1 MLALDNLAAFA
12 RALQR
17 AGVPIDS
24 ARVALAAQAA
34 VQVGVARKEDLR
46 FALEAVLVSRPQD
59 RAVFEAV
66 FDVFFRAPGDAS
78 ALSLMREEA
87 SPERDQ
93 PEPSAAQ
100 RRAQEA
106 LATPA
111 MAQPLHDMS
120 DAPDDDPLALRA
132 SAFARL
138 RQADFR
144 SLSAQDMR
152 HMQRLLRDVH
162 LDLPRLRGRRVA
174 ASGQGT
180 RLDWARA
187 MQSAACHDGEL
198 VSLPHLQR
206 RKQALPL
213 LILVDV
219 SGSMAVYARW
229 LLAFLHQATRKVPR
243 SVFAFGTQLTDLN
256 AAFRQPDTDAM
267 LASVNRTVR
276 DYGSGT
282 RLGDALHG
290 LLTQHA
296 RQLVGR
302 RTVVLLIS
310 DGLDTGEPEAL
321 EVALRQLKRRTRR
334 VLWLNPLLR
343 FAGYT
348 PSARGPEVLNR
359 CVDGVLPIHN
369 LNSLEDLAHAV
380 AQVVQH

>member
-34 VQVGVARKEDLR
+34 VQVGVTRKEDLR

-66 FDVFFRAPGDAS
+66 FEAFFRAPGDAS
-78 ALSLMREEA
+78 ALSLAPEEA

-111 MAQPLHDMS
+111 VAQPTHERS
-120 DAPDDDPLALRA
+120 DAPDDPLALRA
-132 SAFARL
+132 SAYARL

-144 SLSAQDMR
+144 SLSAQDVR
-152 HMQRLLRDVH
+152 HMQRLLRNVP
-162 LDLPRLRGRRVA
+162 LDLPQLRGRRVA
-174 ASGQGT
+174 ASAQGT

-187 MQSAACHDGEL
+187 MQWAARHDGEL
-198 VSLPHLQR
+198 VRLPHVQR
-206 RKQALPL
+206 RQQALPL

-243 SVFAFGTQLTDLN
+243 SVFAFGTHLTDLN
-256 AAFRQPDTDAM
+256 AAFRQPDTDTM
-267 LASVNRTVR
+267 LATVNRTVR

-282 RLGDALHG
+282 RLGDVLHG

>member
-78 ALSLMREEA
+78 ALLLMPEEA

>member
-1 MLALDNLAAFA
+1 MLALENLAAFA

-34 VQVGVARKEDLR
+34 VQVGVARKDDLR

-66 FDVFFRAPGDAS
+66 FEAFFRVPGDAS
-78 ALSLMREEA
+78 VLSLA
-87 SPERDQ
+87 ADDAPPDRDQ
-93 PEPSAAQ
+93 APASAAQ

-111 MAQPLHDMS
+111 LAQPLHDTP
-120 DAPDDDPLALRA
+120 DTPDDDPLALRA
-132 SAFARL
+132 SAYARL

-144 SLSAQDMR
+144 SLSAQDAR
-152 HMQRLLRDVH
+152 HMQRLLREVR
-162 LDLPRLRGRRVA
+162 LDLPHLRGRRFA

-187 MQSAACHDGEL
+187 MQWAARHDGEL
-198 VSLPHLQR
+198 VRLPHLQR
-206 RKQALPL
+206 RQQALPL

-229 LLAFLHQATRKVPR
+229 LLAFLHQATRKEPR
-243 SVFAFGTQLTDLN
+243 AVFAFGTQLTDLS
-256 AAFRQPDTDAM
+256 AAFRQPDTDTM
-267 LASVNRTVR
+267 LETVNRTVT

-282 RLGDALHG
+282 RLGDAVQG

-302 RTVVLLIS
+302 RTVVLLIT

-321 EVALRQLKRRTRR
+321 EVALRELKRRTRR

-348 PSARGPEVLNR
+348 PTARGPEVLNR
-359 CVDGVLPIHN
+359 CVDGLLPIHN

-380 AQVVQH
+380 AQVVQL

>member
-24 ARVALAAQAA
+24 TRVALAAQAA
-34 VQVGVARKEDLR
+34 VQVGLALKDDVR

-66 FDVFFRAPGDAS
+66 FEAFFRAPQVTSAVSLMGAAAS
-78 ALSLMREEA
+78 ADSH
-87 SPERDQ
+87 P

-100 RRAQEA
+100 SRAQEA
-106 LATPA
+106 LASPA
-111 MAQPLHDMS
+111 LPQP
-120 DAPDDDPLALRA
+120 AIENAEPPDEDPLALRA
-132 SAFARL
+132 SAYSRL

-144 SLSAQDMR
+144 SLSGHDVR
-152 HMQRLLRDVH
+152 HMQRLLREVR
-162 LDLPRLRGRRVA
+162 LDLPQVRGRRLA
-174 ASGQGT
+174 ASGQGS
-180 RLDWARA
+180 RLDWAKA
-187 MQSAACHDGEL
+187 MQWAACHDGEL
-198 VSLPHLQR
+198 VRLPYLQR

-243 SVFAFGTQLTDLN
+243 AVFSFGTQLTDLN

-267 LASVNRTVR
+267 LDSVNRTVA
-276 DYGSGT
+276 DFGSGT
-282 RLGDALHG
+282 RLGDAVHH
-290 LLTQHA
+290 LLVQHA

-310 DGLDTGEPEAL
+310 DGLDTGEPQVL
-321 EVALRQLKRRTRR
+321 ETAMQQLKRCTRHI
-334 VLWLNPLLR
+334 LWLNPLLR
-343 FAGYT
+343 FEGYT
-348 PSARGPEVLNR
+348 PTARGPEVLSR
-359 CVDGVLPIHN
+359 CVDGMLPIHN
-369 LNSLEDLAHAV
+369 LNSLEDLARAV

>member
-17 AGVPIDS
+17 AGVSIDS

-34 VQVGVARKEDLR
+34 LQVGVTRKEDLR

-59 RAVFEAV
+59 RAVLDAV
-66 FDVFFRAPGDAS
+66 FDAFFRAPGDAS
-78 ALSLMREEA
+78 ALSLALEEA

-111 MAQPLHDMS
+111 VAQPLHDTA
-120 DAPDDDPLALRA
+120 DTPDDDPMALRA
-132 SAFARL
+132 SAYSRL

-144 SLSAQDMR
+144 SLSAQDVR
-152 HMQRLLRDVH
+152 HMQRLLRDVP
-162 LDLPRLRGRRVA
+162 LDLPQLRGRRLA
-174 ASGQGT
+174 ASAQGT

-187 MQSAACHDGEL
+187 MQWAARHDGEL
-198 VSLPHLQR
+198 VRLPHLQR
-206 RKQALPL
+206 RQQALPL

-243 SVFAFGTQLTDLN
+243 AVFAFGTQLTDLS
-256 AAFRQPDTDAM
+256 AAFRQPDTDTM
-267 LASVNRTVR
+267 LATVNRTVR

-296 RQLVGR
+296 CQLVGR

-310 DGLDTGEPEAL
+310 DGLDTGEPEVL

>member
-78 ALSLMREEA
+78 ALLLMREEA

-187 MQSAACHDGEL
+187 MQSAARHDGEL

>member
-1 MLALDNLAAFA
+1 MLALENLAAFA
-12 RALQR
+12 RTLQR

-34 VQVGVARKEDLR
+34 VQVGVARKDDVR

-59 RAVFEAV
+59 RAVFDAV
-66 FDVFFRAPGDAS
+66 FDAFFRAPSEAS
-78 ALSLMREEA
+78 ALSLA
-87 SPERDQ
+87 AHVSPSDADPAEL
-93 PEPSAAQ
+93 SAAQ

-111 MAQPLHDMS
+111 VSQPLGPTS
-120 DAPDDDPLALRA
+120 DAPDEDPLALRA
-132 SAFARL
+132 SAYARL
-138 RQADFR
+138 RQADFK
-144 SLSAQDMR
+144 SLSAQDAR
-152 HMQRLLRDVH
+152 HMQRLLRDVR
-162 LDLPRLRGRRVA
+162 LELPQVRGRRMA

-187 MQSAACHDGEL
+187 MQWAARHDGEL
-198 VSLPHLQR
+198 VSLPQLQR

-219 SGSMAVYARW
+219 SGSMALYARW

-243 SVFAFGTQLTDLN
+243 AVFAFGTQLSDLN
-256 AAFRQPDTDAM
+256 AAFRQPDTDTM
-267 LASVNRTVR
+267 LESVNRTVR

-282 RLGDALHG
+282 RLGEAVHA

-321 EVALRQLKRRTRR
+321 EVSMRELRRRTRR

-348 PSARGPEVLNR
+348 PSARGPEVLSR
-359 CVDGVLPIHN
+359 CVDGMLPIHN
-369 LNSLEDLAHAV
+369 LSSLEDLAHAV

>member
-1 MLALDNLAAFA
+1 MLALENLAAFA

-17 AGVPIDS
+17 AAVPIDCT
-24 ARVALAAQAA
+24 RVALAAQAA
-34 VQVGVARKEDLR
+34 VQVGVVRKEDLR
-46 FALEAVLVSRPQD
+46 FALEVVLVSRPQD

-66 FDVFFRAPGDAS
+66 FDAFFRAPGEAS
-78 ALSLMREEA
+78 ALSLA
-87 SPERDQ
+87 ADVSPSDGD
-93 PEPSAAQ
+93 PPPASAAQ

-111 MAQPLHDMS
+111 VAQPLHDTPGT
-120 DAPDDDPLALRA
+120 PDDDPLALRA
-132 SAFARL
+132 SAYARL
-138 RQADFR
+138 RQADFA
-144 SLSAQDMR
+144 SLSAQDAR
-152 HMQRLLRDVH
+152 HMQRLLREVR
-162 LDLPRLRGRRVA
+162 LDLPQVRGRRLA

-187 MQSAACHDGEL
+187 MEWAARHDGEL
-198 VSLPHLQR
+198 VRLPHLQR
-206 RKQALPL
+206 RQQALPL

-243 SVFAFGTQLTDLN
+243 AVFAFGTQLTDLS
-256 AAFRQPDTDAM
+256 AAFRQPDTDTM
-267 LASVNRTVR
+267 LETVNRTVT

-282 RLGDALHG
+282 RLGDAVQG

-302 RTVVLLIS
+302 RTVVLLIT
-310 DGLDTGEPEAL
+310 DGLDTGEPEVL
-321 EVALRQLKRRTRR
+321 ERAMRELKRRTRR

-348 PSARGPEVLNR
+348 PTARGPEVLNR
-359 CVDGVLPIHN
+359 CVDGLLPIHN

>member
-78 ALSLMREEA
+78 ALLLMREEA

-187 MQSAACHDGEL
+187 MQSAARHDGEL

-310 DGLDTGEPEAL
+310 DGLDTGEPEVL

>member
-34 VQVGVARKEDLR
+34 VHVGVARKDDLR

-66 FDVFFRAPGDAS
+66 FEAFFRAPDDAS
-78 ALSLMREEA
+78 ALSLA
-87 SPERDQ
+87 VDDAPPDPAQ
-93 PEPSAAQ
+93 PEASAAQ

-111 MAQPLHDMS
+111 VAQPLHDTS
-120 DAPDDDPLALRA
+120 DTPDDDPLALRA
-132 SAFARL
+132 SAYARL

-144 SLSAQDMR
+144 SLSAQDAR
-152 HMQRLLRDVH
+152 HMQRLLREVR
-162 LDLPRLRGRRVA
+162 LDLPQVRGRRLA

-187 MQSAACHDGEL
+187 MQWAARHDGEL
-198 VSLPHLQR
+198 VRLPHLQR
-206 RKQALPL
+206 RQQALPL

-243 SVFAFGTQLTDLN
+243 AVFAFGTQLTDLS
-256 AAFRQPDTDAM
+256 AAFRQPDTDTM
-267 LASVNRTVR
+267 LETVNRTVT

-282 RLGDALHG
+282 RLGDAVQG

-321 EVALRQLKRRTRR
+321 EAAMRELKRRTRR

-343 FAGYT
+343 FAGYAPT
-348 PSARGPEVLNR
+348 ARGPEVLNR
-359 CVDGVLPIHN
+359 CVDGLLPIHN

>member
-78 ALSLMREEA
+78 ALLLMREEA

-162 LDLPRLRGRRVA
+162 LDVPRLRGRRVA

-187 MQSAACHDGEL
+187 MQSAARHDGEL

>member
-34 VQVGVARKEDLR
+34 VQVGVTRKEDLR

-66 FDVFFRAPGDAS
+66 FEAFFRAPGDAS
-78 ALSLMREEA
+78 ALSLAREEA
-87 SPERDQ
+87 SPARDH

-111 MAQPLHDMS
+111 VAQPLHDMS
-120 DAPDDDPLALRA
+120 NTPDDDPLALRA
-132 SAFARL
+132 SAYARL

-144 SLSAQDMR
+144 SLSAQDVR
-152 HMQRLLRDVH
+152 HMQRLLRNVP
-162 LDLPRLRGRRVA
+162 LDLPQLRGRRVA
-174 ASGQGT
+174 ASAQGT

-187 MQSAACHDGEL
+187 MQWAARHDGEL
-198 VSLPHLQR
+198 VRLPHVQR
-206 RKQALPL
+206 RQQALPL

-256 AAFRQPDTDAM
+256 AAFRQPDTDTM
-267 LASVNRTVR
+267 LATVNRTVR

>member
-17 AGVPIDS
+17 AGVSIDS

-34 VQVGVARKEDLR
+34 LQVGLARKEDLR

-66 FDVFFRAPGDAS
+66 FDAFFRAPGDAS
-78 ALSLMREEA
+78 ALSLALEEA

-106 LATPA
+106 LARPA
-111 MAQPLHDMS
+111 VAQPLHDT
-120 DAPDDDPLALRA
+120 PDDDPMALRA
-132 SAFARL
+132 SAYSRL

-144 SLSAQDMR
+144 SLSAQDVR
-152 HMQRLLRDVH
+152 HMQRLLRDVP
-162 LDLPRLRGRRVA
+162 LDLPQLRGRRLA
-174 ASGQGT
+174 ASAQGT

-187 MQSAACHDGEL
+187 MQWAARHDGEL
-198 VSLPHLQR
+198 VRLPHLQR
-206 RKQALPL
+206 RQQALPL

-243 SVFAFGTQLTDLN
+243 AVFAFGTQLTDLS
-256 AAFRQPDTDAM
+256 AAFRQPDTDTM
-267 LASVNRTVR
+267 LATVNRTVR

-296 RQLVGR
+296 CQLVGR

-310 DGLDTGEPEAL
+310 DGLDTGEPEVL

>member
-24 ARVALAAQAA
+24 TRVALAAQAA
-34 VQVGVARKEDLR
+34 VQVGLALKDDVR

-66 FDVFFRAPGDAS
+66 FDAFFRAPQVTSAVSLMGAAAS
-78 ALSLMREEA
+78 ADSH
-87 SPERDQ
+87 P

-100 RRAQEA
+100 SRAQEA
-106 LATPA
+106 LASPA
-111 MAQPLHDMS
+111 LPQP
-120 DAPDDDPLALRA
+120 AIENAEPPDEDPLALRA
-132 SAFARL
+132 SAYSRL

-144 SLSAQDMR
+144 SLSGHDVR
-152 HMQRLLRDVH
+152 HMQRLLREVR
-162 LDLPRLRGRRVA
+162 LDLPQVRGRRLA
-174 ASGQGT
+174 ASGQGS
-180 RLDWARA
+180 RLDWAKA
-187 MQSAACHDGEL
+187 MQWAACHDGEL
-198 VSLPHLQR
+198 VRLPYLQR

-243 SVFAFGTQLTDLN
+243 AVFSFGTQLTDLN

-267 LASVNRTVR
+267 LDSVNRTVA
-276 DYGSGT
+276 DFGSGT
-282 RLGDALHG
+282 RLGDAVHH
-290 LLTQHA
+290 LLVQHA

-310 DGLDTGEPEAL
+310 DGLDTGEPQVL
-321 EVALRQLKRRTRR
+321 ETAMQQLKRCTRHI
-334 VLWLNPLLR
+334 LWLNPLLR
-343 FAGYT
+343 FEGYT
-348 PSARGPEVLNR
+348 PTARGPEVLSR
-359 CVDGVLPIHN
+359 CVDGMLPIHN
-369 LNSLEDLAHAV
+369 LNSLEDLARAV

>member
-66 FDVFFRAPGDAS
+66 FEAFFRAPGDAS
-78 ALSLMREEA
+78 ALLLMREEA

-111 MAQPLHDMS
+111 MVQPLHDMS

-187 MQSAACHDGEL
+187 MQSAARHDGEL

>member
-17 AGVPIDS
+17 AGVSIDS

-34 VQVGVARKEDLR
+34 LQVGLARKEDLR

-66 FDVFFRAPGDAS
+66 FDAFFRAPGDAS
-78 ALSLMREEA
+78 ALSLALEEA

-106 LATPA
+106 LARPA
-111 MAQPLHDMS
+111 VAQPLHDT
-120 DAPDDDPLALRA
+120 PDDDPMALRA
-132 SAFARL
+132 SAYSRL

-144 SLSAQDMR
+144 SLSAQDVR
-152 HMQRLLRDVH
+152 HMQRLLRDVP
-162 LDLPRLRGRRVA
+162 LDLPQLRGRRLA
-174 ASGQGT
+174 ASAQGT

-187 MQSAACHDGEL
+187 MQWAARHDGEL
-198 VSLPHLQR
+198 VRLPHLQR
-206 RKQALPL
+206 RQQALPL

-243 SVFAFGTQLTDLN
+243 AVFAFGTQLTDLS
-256 AAFRQPDTDAM
+256 AAFRQPDTDTM
-267 LASVNRTVR
+267 LATVNRTVR

-296 RQLVGR
+296 CQLVGR

-310 DGLDTGEPEAL
+310 DGLDTGEPEVL

-348 PSARGPEVLNR
+348 PTARGPEVLNR

>member
-1 MLALDNLAAFA
+1 
-12 RALQR
+12 
-17 AGVPIDS
+17 V
-24 ARVALAAQAA
+24 
-34 VQVGVARKEDLR
+34 
-46 FALEAVLVSRPQD
+46 
-59 RAVFEAV
+59 
-66 FDVFFRAPGDAS
+66 
-78 ALSLMREEA
+78 
-87 SPERDQ
+87 
-93 PEPSAAQ
+93 
-100 RRAQEA
+100 
-106 LATPA
+106 
-111 MAQPLHDMS
+111 
-120 DAPDDDPLALRA
+120 
-132 SAFARL
+132 
-138 RQADFR
+138 
-144 SLSAQDMR
+144 
-152 HMQRLLRDVH
+152 
-162 LDLPRLRGRRVA
+162 RGRRLA

-187 MQSAACHDGEL
+187 MQWAARHDGEL
-198 VSLPHLQR
+198 VRLPHLQR
-206 RKQALPL
+206 RQQALPL

-243 SVFAFGTQLTDLN
+243 AVFAFGTQLTDLS
-256 AAFRQPDTDAM
+256 AAFRQPDTDTM
-267 LASVNRTVR
+267 LETVNRTVT

-282 RLGDALHG
+282 RLGDAVQG

-310 DGLDTGEPEAL
+310 DGLDTGEPEVL
-321 EVALRQLKRRTRR
+321 ERAMRELKRRTRR

-348 PSARGPEVLNR
+348 PTARGPEVLNR

>member
-78 ALSLMREEA
+78 ALSLAPEEA

-111 MAQPLHDMS
+111 VAQPTHERS

-132 SAFARL
+132 SAYARL

-144 SLSAQDMR
+144 SLSAQDVR
-152 HMQRLLRDVH
+152 HMLRLLRDVP

-187 MQSAACHDGEL
+187 MQWAARHDGEL
-198 VSLPHLQR
+198 VRLPHLQR

-256 AAFRQPDTDAM
+256 AAFRQPDTDTM

-343 FAGYT
+343 FEGYT

>member
-34 VQVGVARKEDLR
+34 VQVGVTRKEDLR

-66 FDVFFRAPGDAS
+66 FDAFFRAPGDAS
-78 ALSLMREEA
+78 ALSLSPEEA
-87 SPERDQ
+87 SPARDQ

-111 MAQPLHDMS
+111 VAQPLHDAA
-120 DAPDDDPLALRA
+120 DTPDDPLALRA
-132 SAFARL
+132 SAYARL

-144 SLSAQDMR
+144 SLSAQDVR
-152 HMQRLLRDVH
+152 HMQRLLRDVP
-162 LDLPRLRGRRVA
+162 LDLPQLRGRRVA
-174 ASGQGT
+174 ASAQGT

-187 MQSAACHDGEL
+187 MQWAARHDGEL
-198 VSLPHLQR
+198 VRLPHLQR
-206 RKQALPL
+206 RQQALPL

-243 SVFAFGTQLTDLN
+243 SVFAFGTHLTDLN
-256 AAFRQPDTDAM
+256 AAFRQPDTDTM
-267 LASVNRTVR
+267 LESVNRTVR

>member
-1 MLALDNLAAFA
+1 M
-12 RALQR
+12 
-17 AGVPIDS
+17 
-24 ARVALAAQAA
+24 
-34 VQVGVARKEDLR
+34 
-46 FALEAVLVSRPQD
+46 
-59 RAVFEAV
+59 
-66 FDVFFRAPGDAS
+66 
-78 ALSLMREEA
+78 
-87 SPERDQ
+87 
-93 PEPSAAQ
+93 
-100 RRAQEA
+100 
-106 LATPA
+106 
-111 MAQPLHDMS
+111 
-120 DAPDDDPLALRA
+120 
-132 SAFARL
+132 
-138 RQADFR
+138 
-144 SLSAQDMR
+144 
-152 HMQRLLRDVH
+152 
-162 LDLPRLRGRRVA
+162 RGRRLA

-187 MQSAACHDGEL
+187 MQWAARHDGEL
-198 VSLPHLQR
+198 VRLPHLQR
-206 RKQALPL
+206 RQQALPL

-243 SVFAFGTQLTDLN
+243 AVFAFGTQLTDLS
-256 AAFRQPDTDAM
+256 AAFRQPDTDTM
-267 LASVNRTVR
+267 LETVNRTVT

-282 RLGDALHG
+282 RLGDAVQG

-310 DGLDTGEPEAL
+310 DGLDTGEPEVL
-321 EVALRQLKRRTRR
+321 ERAMRELKRRTRR

-348 PSARGPEVLNR
+348 PTARGPEVLNR

>member
-24 ARVALAAQAA
+24 TRVALAAQAA
-34 VQVGVARKEDLR
+34 VQVGLALKDDVR

-66 FDVFFRAPGDAS
+66 FEAFFRAPQVTSAVSLMGAAAS
-78 ALSLMREEA
+78 ADSH
-87 SPERDQ
+87 P

-100 RRAQEA
+100 SRAQEA
-106 LATPA
+106 LASAALPQPA
-111 MAQPLHDMS
+111 IENAEP
-120 DAPDDDPLALRA
+120 PDEDPLALRA
-132 SAFARL
+132 SAYSRL

-144 SLSAQDMR
+144 SLSGHDVR
-152 HMQRLLRDVH
+152 HMQRLLREVR
-162 LDLPRLRGRRVA
+162 LDLPQVRGRRLA
-174 ASGQGT
+174 ASGQGS
-180 RLDWARA
+180 RLDWAKA
-187 MQSAACHDGEL
+187 MQWAACHDGEL
-198 VSLPHLQR
+198 VRLPYLQR

-243 SVFAFGTQLTDLN
+243 AVFSFGTQLTDLN

-267 LASVNRTVR
+267 LDSVNRTVA
-276 DYGSGT
+276 DFGSGT
-282 RLGDALHG
+282 RLGDAVHH
-290 LLTQHA
+290 LLVQHA

-310 DGLDTGEPEAL
+310 DGLDTGEPQVL
-321 EVALRQLKRRTRR
+321 ETAMQQLKRCTRHI
-334 VLWLNPLLR
+334 LWLNPLLR
-343 FAGYT
+343 FEGYT
-348 PSARGPEVLNR
+348 PTARGPEVLSR
-359 CVDGVLPIHN
+359 CVDGMLPIHN
-369 LNSLEDLAHAV
+369 LNSLEDLARAV

>member
-17 AGVPIDS
+17 AGVSIDS

-34 VQVGVARKEDLR
+34 LQVGLARKEDLR

-66 FDVFFRAPGDAS
+66 FDAFFRAPGDAS
-78 ALSLMREEA
+78 ALSLALEEA

-106 LATPA
+106 LARPA
-111 MAQPLHDMS
+111 VAQPLHDT
-120 DAPDDDPLALRA
+120 PDDDPMALRA
-132 SAFARL
+132 SAYSRL

-144 SLSAQDMR
+144 SLSAQDVR
-152 HMQRLLRDVH
+152 HMQRLLRDVP
-162 LDLPRLRGRRVA
+162 LDLPQLRGRRLA
-174 ASGQGT
+174 ASAQGT

-187 MQSAACHDGEL
+187 MQWAARHDGEL
-198 VSLPHLQR
+198 VRLPHLQR
-206 RKQALPL
+206 RQQALPL

-243 SVFAFGTQLTDLN
+243 AVFAFGTQLTDLS
-256 AAFRQPDTDAM
+256 AAFRQPDTDTM
-267 LASVNRTVR
+267 LATVNRTVR

-296 RQLVGR
+296 CQLVGR

-348 PSARGPEVLNR
+348 PTARGPEVLNR